1 MKMRGQR
8 GILYTVTHYSFHD
21 EMLSM
26 LGVGLVCMFWLF
38 FCFFCWG
45 VGGGGGRGGC
55 KDMKGGYEGTWR

>member
-1 MKMRGQR
+1 VKMRGQR

-26 LGVGLVCMFWLF
+26 LCFVLVCMFVCFLWLG
-38 FCFFCWG
+38 WGG
-45 VGGGGGRGGC
+45 VGGGC